1 MLVTHI
7 KARNWN
13 ATRTIQ
19 SHTHL
24 ISGCTNNSLCNI
36 RLTCG
41 IHHHTYL
48 CALVVIDI
56 ITKLNSRQG
65 FRDRWLLLYAKCIFT
80 IKGTHLQIGAVNI
93 SFFSCTGNLFH
104 ATSFDTG
111 VLFLLYG
118 FHGLLLTN
126 LSWKQPQNLQPLS
139 TNYPMLTSVTINMHN
154 CAFFSILYIYTWSDN
169 NNVFLENS
177 KDVIS
182 SGREVYLRCTF
193 QSCPDRGDTT
203 AN

>member
-1 MLVTHI
+1 
-7 KARNWN
+7 
-13 ATRTIQ
+13 
-19 SHTHL
+19 
-24 ISGCTNNSLCNI
+24 
-36 RLTCG
+36 
-41 IHHHTYL
+41 
-48 CALVVIDI
+48 
-56 ITKLNSRQG
+56 
-65 FRDRWLLLYAKCIFT
+65 
-80 IKGTHLQIGAVNI
+80 
-93 SFFSCTGNLFH
+93 LFH